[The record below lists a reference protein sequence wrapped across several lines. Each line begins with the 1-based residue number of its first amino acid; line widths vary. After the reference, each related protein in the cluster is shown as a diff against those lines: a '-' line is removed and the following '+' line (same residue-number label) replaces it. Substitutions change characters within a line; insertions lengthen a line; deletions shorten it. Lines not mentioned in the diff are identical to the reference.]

1 MSKAAPKKRSLRA
14 KTFRV
19 ILVVSLIMIMVGSG
33 IGLALYA
40 YASLHN
46 YKSEA
51 RHLISYTMSMEDT
64 AYLEKI
70 FRETQEVYEALPE
83 EVRRDAYSDAFED
96 CFRPLVDD
104 DFFAARDILVKCREM
119 TEQRNMFLMFTD
131 PEHSAIVYVVDGDE
145 EEWAYLPGQWLEA
158 DLSKLEPIAKSSWR
172 LIITHEDEYGWI
184 GTDCAPIRDT
194 KGNFLGYAVMDL
206 DLNDFLGRIF
216 RFLIVLLPAAAA
228 VILLLAFLSSGLLKR
243 HIINHLTSMAYAARE
258 YIARDKV
265 AQSDDAPLVFESL
278 DIQTADEL
286 EELCQ
291 SMAEMETD
299 VRDTMLRLRQIT
311 AEQERMGAELAIA
324 TEIQTG
330 MLPKDFAAFADR
342 TEFELYASMEPAK
355 EVGGDLYDFFMI
367 DDDHLAMVI
376 ADVAGKGISAA
387 LFMVITKTILK
398 NQTQQGVQDPA
409 DIFNHA
415 NLKLMEVNKARL
427 FVTTWMGILEVSTGQ
442 VTYVNAGHEYPAI
455 RRKSGEFALEED
467 VHCPPL
473 AAKKRMTFE
482 SGSFVLHPG
491 DTLFIY
497 TDGVPEANNCEEKM
511 FGNEG
516 MLAAL
521 NQDPDA
527 DPEGIIQNVK
537 ESIAEFVQDADQFDD
552 TTMLCIKYFG

>member
-1 MSKAAPKKRSLRA
+1 MSKAASKKRSLRV

-46 YKSEA
+46 YKSES

-70 FRETQEVYEALPE
+70 FRETREVYEALPE
-83 EVRRDAYSDAFED
+83 EIRRDPYSDAFEES
-96 CFRPLVDD
+96 FRPLVDD
-104 DFFAARDILVKCREM
+104 DFFAARDILVKCRET

-145 EEWAYLPGQWLEA
+145 EEWAYLPGQWLEE
-158 DLSKLEPIAKSSWR
+158 DLSKLEPIWKSSWR

-243 HIINHLTSMAYAARE
+243 HIINHLTSMASAARE

-265 AQSDDAPLVFESL
+265 AQPDDAPLVFASL

-286 EELCQ
+286 EELCR

-324 TEIQTG
+324 TKIQTG
-330 MLPKDFAAFADR
+330 MLPKDFTAFADR

-367 DDDHLAMVI
+367 DEDHLALVI
-376 ADVAGKGISAA
+376 ADVSGKGISAA
-387 LFMVITKTILK
+387 LFMVITKTILQ
-398 NQTQQGVQDPA
+398 NLAQEGVQDPA
-409 DIFNHA
+409 DIFNRA

-427 FVTTWMGILEVSTGQ
+427 FVTTWMGILEISTGK
-442 VTYVNAGHEYPAI
+442 VTYVDAGHDYPAI
-455 RRKSGEFALEED
+455 RRNGGEFTVEED

-482 SGSFVLHPG
+482 SGSFMLQPG
-491 DTLFIY
+491 DTLFVY
-497 TDGVPEANNCEEKM
+497 TDGVPEANNREEKM
-511 FGNEG
+511 FGSQR

-521 NQDPDA
+521 NRDPDA
-527 DPEGIIQNVK
+527 DPEGIIRNVK